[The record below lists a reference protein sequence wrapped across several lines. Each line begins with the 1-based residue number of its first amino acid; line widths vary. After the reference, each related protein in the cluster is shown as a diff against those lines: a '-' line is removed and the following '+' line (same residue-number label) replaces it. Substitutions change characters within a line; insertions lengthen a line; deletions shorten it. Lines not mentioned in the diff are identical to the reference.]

1 MKNLEKC
8 KTCIHYRP
16 DGPASSRKCIECVN
30 DQGRMPWYT
39 PRPRAFSLHPA
50 PPTDAGCGIE
60 AAPCE
65 EPIIVRRAPCEEAS
79 SLCEE
84 APGPCGRSS
93 GSVWESGPTAACDP
107 GDPVAACDP
116 GDADAPRLADALR
129 TISEAL
135 GIPAGAACGEP
146 ACDAVTEPYQRENA
160 ERDDDMVMEPVA
172 EPGCSG
178 SYDPGCGGGH

>member
-1 MKNLEKC
+1 MKNLENC

-16 DGPASSRKCIECVN
+16 DGLASSRKCIECVN

-39 PRPRAFSLHPA
+39 PRPRAFSMHAA
-50 PPTDAGCGIE
+50 PPTDAGFGIE

-65 EPIIVRRAPCEEAS
+65 EPVIVRVPCEEAS

-84 APGPCGRSS
+84 APRSCGRSS
-93 GSVWESGPTAACDP
+93 GSVWESGP
-107 GDPVAACDP
+107 ACDP

-146 ACDAVTEPYQRENA
+146 ARDAVTEPYQRENA